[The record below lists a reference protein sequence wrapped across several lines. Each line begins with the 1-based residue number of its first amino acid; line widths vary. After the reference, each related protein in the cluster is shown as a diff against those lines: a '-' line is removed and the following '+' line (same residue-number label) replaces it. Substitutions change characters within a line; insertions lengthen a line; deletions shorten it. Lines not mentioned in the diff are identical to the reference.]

1 MNAYFCSLLSLSFFK
16 MQNTSVDQREH
27 ARHYIPAS
35 NADIDAML
43 KTVDKASLDELFSHI
58 PADVKFEDGVTL
70 PEELGYDDLYT
81 RLEEISKMNRIG
93 TSFLGDG
100 DGARACTVCAP

>member
-1 MNAYFCSLLSLSFFK
+1 MPIEVES
-16 MQNTSVDQREH
+16 
-27 ARHYIPAS
+27 
-35 NADIDAML
+35 
-43 KTVDKASLDELFSHI
+43 
-58 PADVKFEDGVTL
+58 